1 MIWELQK
8 IFKNRYCVFCLVT
21 VVLTNCLL
29 FYFHLTNKDVGYSF
43 VDLNELYELNM
54 SSEDMST
61 QLENLN
67 TRINSGKSEVDHTL
81 ISGSIYAEASM
92 LEECLN
98 RLEAVKTYQKHI
110 ASLIDQAQ
118 NKISLGFFGSSQD
131 YTIKALE
138 KYIDAYIP
146 LVNDVEPIPTFYG
159 SIEKITAF
167 TLSDIYIQV
176 FGIITG
182 LILLTFEKKT
192 RTMSMTKTTMNG
204 HSVLFF
210 RKLSAL
216 LCMLTIGYIII
227 YGSNFIISA
236 GILGFNNLNQPIQ
249 SVFGMLEC
257 PYQISVIEYLF
268 FFYLIKLLWHISVSS
283 LFFAVAASTNT
294 IEKTLIASFL
304 IILGNILLGSS
315 QNNTIRSISLT
326 EYMQT
331 VTFFDSCRFIDIA
344 NIPIQLVA
352 LAVVVMCV
360 VTIASIFL
368 AWICYCH
375 LDSAAPPG
383 VFQTPAIIPVRHTSA
398 VFHELYLLI
407 FNMKVYTIII
417 MLVIIQLI
425 SYQSYT
431 RISGEWETNYQKYSL
446 ILSGHPTREK
456 EEYLDQENLHFQ
468 ELQEQI
474 SHFYTLYRDEPQIFE
489 LLTQD
494 IQNELRALEPFI
506 SASNQYYGLSD
517 GEVYIYQTGYEHLFG
532 PIGTKELVL
541 NTIKNVFALIL
552 CLSGYASVNAETG
565 MDILFTASGM
575 DHQLKKRRRIYVYTL
590 TILITAIS
598 YLPFYFFIGINY
610 GFPFLFADAS
620 CINSLP
626 YLPSWCSICCVL
638 IVQIGTAIIVGL
650 CCSAIIEKI
659 GQMTKSVINTV
670 IIGLLFLL
678 MPQILVLL
686 AYN

>member
-8 IFKNRYCVFCLVT
+8 IFKNRYCVFCLIA
-21 VVLTNCLL
+21 VVLANCLL
-29 FYFHLTNKDVGYSF
+29 FYFYLTNKDTEYSF

-61 QLENLN
+61 QLEKLN
-67 TRINSGKSEVDHTL
+67 MRIDSGQSEVDQTL
-81 ISGSIYAEASM
+81 ISESFYVEASM
-92 LEECLN
+92 LEECLY
-98 RLEAVKTYQKHI
+98 RLETVNTYQKHI
-110 ASLIDQAQ
+110 ADLINQARL
-118 NKISLGFFGSSQD
+118 KISIGFFGSSQD

-138 KYIDAYIP
+138 KYIEIYIP
-146 LVNDVEPIPTFYG
+146 LANNIEPTSTFYG
-159 SIEKITAF
+159 SIEKITSF
-167 TLSDIYIQV
+167 TLSDIFIQV
-176 FGIITG
+176 FGIIAG

-192 RTMSMTKTTMNG
+192 GTMSMTRTTMNG
-204 HSVLFF
+204 HSVLFL

-216 LCMLTIGYIII
+216 LCLLIIGYITI
-227 YGSNFIISA
+227 YGSNFFISA
-236 GILGFNNLNQPIQ
+236 RILGFKDLYQPIQ
-249 SVFGMLEC
+249 SVFGMIEC

-268 FFYLIKLLWHISVSS
+268 FFFLLKLLWHIAVSS

-294 IEKTLIASFL
+294 IEKMLIASFL
-304 IILGNILLGSS
+304 IISGNIFFGNS
-315 QNNTIRSISLT
+315 QNHTIRSISLT

-331 VTFFDSCRFIDIA
+331 VTFFDSCRFVNFA

-352 LAVVVMCV
+352 VAIVVMSI
-360 VTIASIFL
+360 VTIASIFI
-368 AWICYCH
+368 AWIFYCH
-375 LDSAAPPG
+375 MASAAHSRVLQIP
-383 VFQTPAIIPVRHTSA
+383 TIIPVRHTSA

-407 FNMKVYTIII
+407 FNMKAYAIII
-417 MLVIIQLI
+417 ILIIIQLI

-431 RISGEWETNYQKYSL
+431 RFSGEWETNYQKYSL
-446 ILSGHPTREK
+446 ILSGYPTREK
-456 EEYLDQENLHFQ
+456 EDYLHQENIRFQ

-474 SHFYTLYRDEPQIFE
+474 SHYYTLFGDEPQIFE